1 MTFQTTIRRQLF
13 WGLDRRPLVV
23 AATGAVFGAAA
34 TIAVI
39 AGWSAFG
46 PVDAAEAA
54 GRTSAAA
61 STSGATEPNY
71 PASREGVRGP
81 IDVDSGFV
89 AAEVAQTIDEQP
101 NYPASREGVRGPIS
115 PD

>member
-1 MTFQTTIRRQLF
+1 MTFHTTIRQPFR
-13 WGLDRRPLVV
+13 GLDRRPLVV
-23 AATGAVFGAAA
+23 AGTGALFGAVA

-46 PVDAAEAA
+46 PGPASETADQ
-54 GRTSAAA
+54 TSAAA
-61 STSGATEPNY
+61 ITSSATEPNY
-71 PASREGVRGP
+71 PTSREGVRGP

-89 AAEVAQTIDEQP
+89 APEVTQTVREQP
-101 NYPASREGVRGPIS
+101 NYPASREGVRGPIA